1 MFCGFYE
8 VVMYFVKK
16 NGLSDCFESQK
27 KVARAVANGLLSK
40 EIIPT
45 RTSKA
50 SSSDLRKAQMRGHL
64 FAVKHGL

>member
-1 MFCGFYE
+1 MSDT
-8 VVMYFVKK
+8 MIKK
-16 NGLSDCFESQK
+16 NGFSDSFESQK

-40 EIIPT
+40 EIAPT

-64 FAVKHGL
+64 FAVKYGL